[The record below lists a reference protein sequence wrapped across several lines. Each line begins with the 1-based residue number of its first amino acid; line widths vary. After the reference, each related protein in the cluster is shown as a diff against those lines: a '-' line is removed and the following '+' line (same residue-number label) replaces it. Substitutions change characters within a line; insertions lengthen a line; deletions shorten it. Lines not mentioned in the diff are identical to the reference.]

1 MYFDANTETYVPL
14 KRKKSSSAG
23 IRANEINTTG
33 QIHALGQQNSN
44 LVKENAN
51 INSKFIS
58 PYL

>member
-23 IRANEINTTG
+23 IGANDINSTG
-33 QIHALGQQNSN
+33 QIHLQGQQNSN
-44 LVKENAN
+44 PAKGNFN
-51 INSKFIS
+51 INNKFIS